1 MESLISKISIAYQNE
16 KEKRPKNDSPQK
28 NKLKNLAD
36 KIYVLTSKN
45 IEDEQISLTKKKEEF
60 SPSSFEGLSE
70 KEMISFLE
78 NNKIPIKYLKKV
90 LKEIFK
96 YLEISSPTK
105 NKNNTKKRDSKLLL
119 TFLDNNKNKL
129 TEKEILYIFNKIK
142 DFNKNNIDEIIKYII
157 INIKIDDK
165 YFLEL
170 LKEEEI
176 ILSKNIIDSLNINL
190 NDINSENKFSF
201 INLMKTLNLISLVKE
216 IINNEE
222 YEKYE
227 EKINKVFDEELNK
240 IEKNT
245 EICDKEFNE
254 EYNIK
259 FINSMKIINSNP
271 NKAYYIQEKIN
282 I

>member
-1 MESLISKISIAYQNE
+1 MEDLISQISISYQNE
-16 KEKRPKNDSPQK
+16 KEKKPKNDSPQK
-28 NKLKNLAD
+28 YKLKNLSD
-36 KIYVLTSKN
+36 KIYVLTFKN
-45 IEDEQISLTKKKEEF
+45 IEGEQISLNKKKENF
-60 SPSSFEGLSE
+60 SLSSFEGKTE
-70 KEMISFLE
+70 KEMVSILE
-78 NNKIPIKYLKKV
+78 NNKIPIKYLKNV

-96 YLEISSPTK
+96 CLANSSPTK
-105 NKNNTKKRDSKLLL
+105 NKNNSKIKDLKLLL
-119 TFLDNNKNKL
+119 RFLENNKNKL
-129 TEKEILYIFNKIK
+129 TEVHILYIFNKIK
-142 DFNKNNIDEIIKYII
+142 DYNKDNIDEIIKYIV

-170 LKEEEI
+170 LKEEKI
-176 ILSKNIIDSLNINL
+176 ILSKNIIDSLNIYL
-190 NDINSENKFSF
+190 NDINVKDKFSF
-201 INLMKTLNLISLVKE
+201 INLVKALNLISLVKE
-216 IINNEE
+216 IINKEE

-227 EKINKVFDEELNK
+227 QKINKIFDEELNK

-254 EYNIK
+254 EYNIE

>member
-1 MESLISKISIAYQNE
+1 MEDLISKISISYQNE
-16 KEKRPKNDSPQK
+16 KEIKPKNDSPQK
-28 NKLKNLAD
+28 YKLKNLSD
-36 KIYVLTSKN
+36 KIYVLTFKN
-45 IEDEQISLTKKKEEF
+45 IEGEQISLNKKKEDF
-60 SPSSFEGLSE
+60 SLSSFEGKTE
-70 KEMISFLE
+70 KEMISILE
-78 NNKIPIKYLKKV
+78 NNKIPIKYLKNV

-96 YLEISSPTK
+96 CLANSSPTK
-105 NKNNTKKRDSKLLL
+105 NKNNLKIKDLKLLL
-119 TFLDNNKNKL
+119 RFLENNKNKL
-129 TEKEILYIFNKIK
+129 TEVHILYIFNKIK
-142 DFNKNNIDEIIKYII
+142 DYNKDNIDEIIKYIV

-170 LKEEEI
+170 LKEEKI
-176 ILSKNIIDSLNINL
+176 ILSKNIIDLLNIYL
-190 NDINSENKFSF
+190 NDINVKDKFSF
-201 INLMKTLNLISLVKE
+201 INLVKTLNLISLVKE
-216 IINNEE
+216 IINKEE

-227 EKINKVFDEELNK
+227 QKINKIFDEELNK

-254 EYNIK
+254 EYNIE

>member
-1 MESLISKISIAYQNE
+1 MEDLISKISISYQNE
-16 KEKRPKNDSPQK
+16 KEKKPKNDSPQK
-28 NKLKNLAD
+28 YKLKNLSD
-36 KIYVLTSKN
+36 KIYVLTFKN
-45 IEDEQISLTKKKEEF
+45 IEGEQISLNKKKEDF
-60 SPSSFEGLSE
+60 SLSSFEGKTE
-70 KEMISFLE
+70 KEMISILE
-78 NNKIPIKYLKKV
+78 NNKIPIKYLKNV

-96 YLEISSPTK
+96 CLANSSPTK
-105 NKNNTKKRDSKLLL
+105 NKNNSKIKDLKLLL
-119 TFLDNNKNKL
+119 RFLENNKNKL
-129 TEKEILYIFNKIK
+129 TEVHILYIFNKIK
-142 DFNKNNIDEIIKYII
+142 DYNKDNIDEIIKYIV

-170 LKEEEI
+170 LKEEKI
-176 ILSKNIIDSLNINL
+176 ILSKNIIDLLNIYL
-190 NDINSENKFSF
+190 NDINVKDKFSF
-201 INLMKTLNLISLVKE
+201 INLVKTLNLISLVKE
-216 IINNEE
+216 IINKEE

-227 EKINKVFDEELNK
+227 QKINKIFDEELNK

-254 EYNIK
+254 EYNIE

>member
-1 MESLISKISIAYQNE
+1 MESLIQKISIAYQNE

-105 NKNNTKKRDSKLLL
+105 NKNNTKKRDAKLLL

-201 INLMKTLNLISLVKE
+201 INLMKSLVKE

>member
-1 MESLISKISIAYQNE
+1 MEDLISKISISYQNE
-16 KEKRPKNDSPQK
+16 KEKKQKNDSPQK
-28 NKLKNLAD
+28 YKLKNLAD
-36 KIYVLTSKN
+36 KIYVLTFKN
-45 IEDEQISLTKKKEEF
+45 IEGEQISLNKKKEDF
-60 SPSSFEGLSE
+60 SPSSFEGKTE
-70 KEMISFLE
+70 KEMISILE
-78 NNKIPIKYLKKV
+78 NNKIPIKYFKKV

-96 YLEISSPTK
+96 CLANSSPTK
-105 NKNNTKKRDSKLLL
+105 NKNKSKIKDLKLLL
-119 TFLDNNKNKL
+119 RFLEINKNKL
-129 TEKEILYIFNKIK
+129 NEVHILNIFNKIK
-142 DFNKNNIDEIIKYII
+142 DYDKENIDEIIKYIV

-170 LKEEEI
+170 LKEEKI
-176 ILSKNIIDSLNINL
+176 ILSKNIIDSLNIYL
-190 NDINSENKFSF
+190 NDINAKDKFSF
-201 INLMKTLNLISLVKE
+201 INLVKTLNLISLVKE
-216 IINNEE
+216 IINKEE

-227 EKINKVFDEELNK
+227 QKINKIFDEELNK

-254 EYNIK
+254 EYNIE

>member
-1 MESLISKISIAYQNE
+1 MEDLISKISISYQNE
-16 KEKRPKNDSPQK
+16 KEIKPKNDSPQK
-28 NKLKNLAD
+28 YKLKNLSD
-36 KIYVLTSKN
+36 KIYVLTFKN
-45 IEDEQISLTKKKEEF
+45 IEGEQISLNKKKEDF
-60 SPSSFEGLSE
+60 SLSSFEGKTE
-70 KEMISFLE
+70 KEMISILE
-78 NNKIPIKYLKKV
+78 NNKIPIKYLKNV

-96 YLEISSPTK
+96 CLANSSPTK
-105 NKNNTKKRDSKLLL
+105 NKNNSKIKDLKLLL
-119 TFLDNNKNKL
+119 RFLENNKNKL
-129 TEKEILYIFNKIK
+129 TEVHILYIFNKIK
-142 DFNKNNIDEIIKYII
+142 DYNKDNIDEIIKYIV

-170 LKEEEI
+170 LKEEKI
-176 ILSKNIIDSLNINL
+176 ILSKNIIDLLNIYL
-190 NDINSENKFSF
+190 NDINVKDKFSF
-201 INLMKTLNLISLVKE
+201 INLVKTLNLISLVKE
-216 IINNEE
+216 IINKEE

-227 EKINKVFDEELNK
+227 QKINKIFDEELNK

-254 EYNIK
+254 EYNIE